1 VWLGDDW
8 VPDQDQRS
16 QRRFDLLCTHR
27 LRLPTEDFLTSVQTP
42 QGDTRLED
50 DWVPDQDQRSLE
62 EIEEANR
69 VEEAKNRCRCWVTG
83 R

>member
-1 VWLGDDW
+1 VWLG
-8 VPDQDQRS
+8 
-16 QRRFDLLCTHR
+16 
-27 LRLPTEDFLTSVQTP
+27 
-42 QGDTRLED
+42 D